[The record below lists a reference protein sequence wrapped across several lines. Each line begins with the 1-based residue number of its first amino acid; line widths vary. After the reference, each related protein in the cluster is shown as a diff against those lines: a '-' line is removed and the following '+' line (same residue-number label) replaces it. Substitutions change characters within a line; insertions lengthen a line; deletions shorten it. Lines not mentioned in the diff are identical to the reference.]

1 MNIAFVGL
9 GKMGLGLAKRVLS
22 KGHKVTGFAP
32 SESTREMA
40 NQNGIETFSNLLDL
54 VKDLES
60 PKIIWLMVP
69 AGKVTND
76 IILEL
81 SSLLSKSDI
90 IIDGG
95 NSYFKDSIE
104 NSNLLSKKGINFIDC
119 GTSGGLM
126 GEKIGYSLMVGGDSE
141 VYQKIQPI
149 LEAIAAPDAY
159 EYMGSAGAGHYVK
172 MVHNGIEYGI
182 MQAMSEGFELVKS
195 GYYKDIDLQKVSKVW
210 KNGSIIRS
218 YLMDL
223 AYNAFQKDPNLDKLS
238 DIVDDNGMGRWTV
251 NTAIESGIPA
261 QTITDAV
268 YARFRSKQ
276 ESSFAGKTLAALRNE
291 FGGHKVYGREDNDK
305 I

>member
-9 GKMGLGLAKRVLS
+9 GKMGLGLAKRVL
-22 KGHKVTGFAP
+22 KEGHSVAGFAP
-32 SESTREMA
+32 SESTRDLA
-40 NQNGIETFSNLLDL
+40 KKNGIKTHTTLVELIKNLQ
-54 VKDLES
+54 S
-60 PKIIWLMVP
+60 PKIVWLMVP
-69 AGKVTND
+69 AGKITNELV
-76 IILEL
+76 LEL
-81 SSLLSKSDI
+81 SELLSKNDI

-95 NSYFKDSIE
+95 NSYFKDSIT
-104 NSNLLSKKGINFIDC
+104 NSNILAKKGINFVDC

-126 GEKIGYSLMVGGDSE
+126 GEEIGYSLMIGGDQE
-141 VYQKIQPI
+141 VYKKLIPI
-149 LEAIAAPDAY
+149 FKSISAPDSY
-159 EYMGSAGAGHYVK
+159 EYMGSSGSGHYVK
-172 MVHNGIEYGI
+172 MVHNGVEYGI

-223 AYNAFQKDPNLDKLS
+223 AYNAFQKDPNLDSLS

-268 YARFRSKQ
+268 YARFRSRQ

-291 FGGHKVYGREDNDK
+291 FGGHKIYK
-305 I
+305 SKK

>member
-9 GKMGLGLAKRVLS
+9 GKMGLGLAKRILNE
-22 KGHKVTGFAP
+22 GHSVTGYAP
-32 SESTREMA
+32 SESTRELA
-40 NQNGIETFSNLLDL
+40 QKNGIKTFDSLKELIKN
-54 VKDLES
+54 LES
-60 PKIIWLMVP
+60 PKIVWLMVP
-69 AGKVTND
+69 AGKITNE
-76 IILEL
+76 IVLEL
-81 SSLLSKSDI
+81 SELLSKNDI

-104 NSNLLSKKGINFIDC
+104 NSNILSKQGINFIDC

-126 GEKIGYSLMVGGDSE
+126 GEEIGYSLMIGGNRE
-141 VYQKIQPI
+141 VYQQLLPI
-149 LEAIAAPDAY
+149 FKSVSAPDAY
-159 EYMGSAGAGHYVK
+159 EYMGGSGSGHYVK

-195 GYYKDIDLQKVSKVW
+195 GYYTDIDLQKVSKVW

-223 AYNAFQKDPNLDKLS
+223 AYNAFQKDPNLDNLS

-251 NTAIESGIPA
+251 NTAIESAIPA
-261 QTITDAV
+261 PAITDAV
-268 YARFRSKQ
+268 YARFRSRQ

-291 FGGHKVYGREDNDK
+291 FGGHKTYK
-305 I
+305 SKK